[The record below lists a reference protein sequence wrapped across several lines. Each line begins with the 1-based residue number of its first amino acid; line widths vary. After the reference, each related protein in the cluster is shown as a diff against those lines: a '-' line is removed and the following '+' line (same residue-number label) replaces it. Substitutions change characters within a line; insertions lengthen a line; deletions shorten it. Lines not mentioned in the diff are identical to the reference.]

1 MNVQYHRLT
10 DAGFAYAV
18 RMPER
23 MHAGLPM
30 IIQLHGAGE
39 RGGGEDLEKA
49 EIHGLANIL
58 TETREEDCVL
68 IEPRCPE
75 GSFWVA
81 MLPELKR
88 FVCCMIEA
96 YACDPD
102 RVTLTGLSMGGYG
115 TWFLAMAAPELFAAI
130 APCCGG
136 GMPWAAGYMKGLPV
150 WAHHGA
156 LDGAVDVSNSIDMYK
171 ALKRIGSE
179 AKLTIYPDCEHDCWT
194 PAFTTH
200 GRMRMMKC
208 SCSGCWHKKERR
220 RTNEPIPF

>member
-1 MNVQYHRLT
+1 
-10 DAGFAYAV
+10 
-18 RMPER
+18 MPER

-58 TETREEDCVL
+58 TQTREEDCVL

-88 FVCCMIEA
+88 FVCRMIEA

-136 GMPWAAGYMKGLPV
+136 GMPWNAEVLTMPV
-150 WAHHGA
+150 WAFHGA
-156 LDGAVDVSNSIDMYK
+156 LDDVVPLTETVDMVK
-171 ALKRIGSE
+171 AIQRAGGNARLTVFGDCGHDAWTYAYDEMLLQWLLAQKRT
-179 AKLTIYPDCEHDCWT
+179 KTD
-194 PAFTTH
+194 
-200 GRMRMMKC
+200 K
-208 SCSGCWHKKERR
+208 
-220 RTNEPIPF
+220 

>member
-30 IIQLHGAGE
+30 IVQLHGAGE

-58 TETREEDCVL
+58 TQTREEDCVL

-81 MLPELKR
+81 MLPELKQ
-88 FVCCMIEA
+88 FVCRMIEA

-136 GMPWAAGYMKGLPV
+136 GMPWNAEVLTMPV
-150 WAHHGA
+150 WAFHGA
-156 LDGAVDVSNSIDMYK
+156 LDDVVPLTETVDMVK
-171 ALKRIGSE
+171 AIQRAGGNARLTVFGDCGHDAWTYAYDEMLLQWLLAQKRME
-179 AKLTIYPDCEHDCWT
+179 TDK
-194 PAFTTH
+194 
-200 GRMRMMKC
+200 
-208 SCSGCWHKKERR
+208 
-220 RTNEPIPF
+220 

>member
-81 MLPELKR
+81 MVPELKR
-88 FVCCMIEA
+88 FVCRMIVA
-96 YACDPD
+96 KTPD
-102 RVTLTGLSMGGYG
+102 IQRISGVFVGEGG
-115 TWFLAMAAPELFAAI
+115 FE
-130 APCCGG
+130 
-136 GMPWAAGYMKGLPV
+136 V
-150 WAHHGA
+150 WQ
-156 LDGAVDVSNSIDMYK
+156 S
-171 ALKRIGSE
+171 R
-179 AKLTIYPDCEHDCWT
+179 
-194 PAFTTH
+194 F
-200 GRMRMMKC
+200 
-208 SCSGCWHKKERR
+208 
-220 RTNEPIPF
+220 

>member
-39 RGGGEDLEKA
+39 RGGGEELEKV
-49 EIHGLANIL
+49 EIHGMANVL
-58 TETREEDCVL
+58 TKEREAECVL
-68 IEPRCPE
+68 VEPQCPK
-75 GSFWVA
+75 GTFWVA

-88 FVCCMIEA
+88 FVCRMIEA

-115 TWFLAMAAPELFAAI
+115 
-130 APCCGG
+130 
-136 GMPWAAGYMKGLPV
+136 
-150 WAHHGA
+150 HGS
-156 LDGAVDVSNSIDMYK
+156 L
-171 ALKRIGSE
+171 R
-179 AKLTIYPDCEHDCWT
+179 W
-194 PAFTTH
+194 
-200 GRMRMMKC
+200 RRR
-208 SCSGCWHKKERR
+208 SCSRLSRLAAAAECRGTQRY
-220 RTNEPIPF
+220 

>member
-23 MHAGLPM
+23 NSPIQYTIKPMPYAIVCAVKLREICAILP
-30 IIQLHGAGE
+30 
-39 RGGGEDLEKA
+39 DS
-49 EIHGLANIL
+49 L

-88 FVCCMIEA
+88 FVCRMIEA
-96 YACDPD
+96 YACDPE

-136 GMPWAAGYMKGLPV
+136 GMPWNAEVLTMPV
-150 WAHHGA
+150 WAFHGA
-156 LDGAVDVSNSIDMYK
+156 LDDVVPLTETVDMVK
-171 ALKRIGSE
+171 AIQRAGGNARLTVFGDCGHDAWTYAYDEMLLQWLLAQKRTE
-179 AKLTIYPDCEHDCWT
+179 TDK
-194 PAFTTH
+194 
-200 GRMRMMKC
+200 
-208 SCSGCWHKKERR
+208 
-220 RTNEPIPF
+220 

>member
-88 FVCCMIEA
+88 FVCRMIEA

-136 GMPWAAGYMKGLPV
+136 GMPWNAEVLTMPV
-150 WAHHGA
+150 WAFHGA
-156 LDGAVDVSNSIDMYK
+156 LDDVVP
-171 ALKRIGSE
+171 
-179 AKLTIYPDCEHDCWT
+179 LTVMSST
-194 PAFTTH
+194 
-200 GRMRMMKC
+200 
-208 SCSGCWHKKERR
+208 
-220 RTNEPIPF
+220 

>member
-58 TETREEDCVL
+58 TQTREEDCVL

-88 FVCCMIEA
+88 FVCRMIEA

-102 RVTLTGLSMGGYG
+102 RVTLTGLSM
-115 TWFLAMAAPELFAAI
+115 E
-130 APCCGG
+130 
-136 GMPWAAGYMKGLPV
+136 
-150 WAHHGA
+150 
-156 LDGAVDVSNSIDMYK
+156 
-171 ALKRIGSE
+171 
-179 AKLTIYPDCEHDCWT
+179 
-194 PAFTTH
+194 
-200 GRMRMMKC
+200 
-208 SCSGCWHKKERR
+208 
-220 RTNEPIPF
+220 

>member
-88 FVCCMIEA
+88 FVCRMIEA

-136 GMPWAAGYMKGLPV
+136 GMPWNAEVTACGFAANSRRNSLHSAGRSRAPPLPT
-150 WAHHGA
+150 
-156 LDGAVDVSNSIDMYK
+156 AV
-171 ALKRIGSE
+171 
-179 AKLTIYPDCEHDCWT
+179 
-194 PAFTTH
+194 AFQ
-200 GRMRMMKC
+200 RFLRK
-208 SCSGCWHKKERR
+208 
-220 RTNEPIPF
+220 TNRLWS

>member
-81 MLPELKR
+81 MLPELKQ
-88 FVCCMIEA
+88 FVCRMIEA

-102 RVTLTGLSMGGYG
+102 RVTLTGLSM
-115 TWFLAMAAPELFAAI
+115 
-130 APCCGG
+130 
-136 GMPWAAGYMKGLPV
+136 PWNAEVLTMPV
-150 WAHHGA
+150 WAFHGA
-156 LDGAVDVSNSIDMYK
+156 LDDVVPLTETVDMVK
-171 ALKRIGSE
+171 AIQRAGGNARLTVFGDCGHDAWTYAYDEMLLQWLLAQKRTE
-179 AKLTIYPDCEHDCWT
+179 TDK
-194 PAFTTH
+194 
-200 GRMRMMKC
+200 
-208 SCSGCWHKKERR
+208 
-220 RTNEPIPF
+220 

>member
-58 TETREEDCVL
+58 TQTREEGLRADRTALPGRVL
-68 IEPRCPE
+68 LGGDASGTEAVR
-75 GSFWVA
+75 
-81 MLPELKR
+81 LPHDRSIRLR
-88 FVCCMIEA
+88 
-96 YACDPD
+96 PD

-130 APCCGG
+130 AP
-136 GMPWAAGYMKGLPV
+136 L
-150 WAHHGA
+150 
-156 LDGAVDVSNSIDMYK
+156 LRRRNAV
-171 ALKRIGSE
+171 
-179 AKLTIYPDCEHDCWT
+179 
-194 PAFTTH
+194 
-200 GRMRMMKC
+200 
-208 SCSGCWHKKERR
+208 ERR
-220 RTNEPIPF
+220 GIDYAGLGVSWCAGRCRTPDGDGRYGQGNTACGRQCKADGFWRLRP

>member
-68 IEPRCPE
+68 NRAARKGPFGWRC
-75 GSFWVA
+75 F
-81 MLPELKR
+81 R
-88 FVCCMIEA
+88 
-96 YACDPD
+96 
-102 RVTLTGLSMGGYG
+102 
-115 TWFLAMAAPELFAAI
+115 
-130 APCCGG
+130 
-136 GMPWAAGYMKGLPV
+136 
-150 WAHHGA
+150 
-156 LDGAVDVSNSIDMYK
+156 N
-171 ALKRIGSE
+171 
-179 AKLTIYPDCEHDCWT
+179 
-194 PAFTTH
+194 
-200 GRMRMMKC
+200 
-208 SCSGCWHKKERR
+208 
-220 RTNEPIPF
+220 

>member
-18 RMPER
+18 WMPER

-58 TETREEDCVL
+58 TQTREEDCVL

-88 FVCCMIEA
+88 FVCRMIEA

-115 TWFLAMAAPELFAAI
+115 
-130 APCCGG
+130 G
-136 GMPWAAGYMKGLPV
+136 GMPWNAEVLTMPV
-150 WAHHGA
+150 WAFHGA
-156 LDGAVDVSNSIDMYK
+156 LDDVVPLTETVDMVK
-171 ALKRIGSE
+171 AIQRAGGNARLTVFGDCGHDAWTYAYDEMLLQWLLAQKRTE
-179 AKLTIYPDCEHDCWT
+179 TDK
-194 PAFTTH
+194 
-200 GRMRMMKC
+200 
-208 SCSGCWHKKERR
+208 
-220 RTNEPIPF
+220 